1 MKKLLLTLLSV
12 SFLLSCGP
20 SKDDAVMLDTI
31 MLGHVNSCTNAEKTF
46 WANFRTN
53 KSALSEFMAIVKSTK
68 HSLESMGYTDLQK
81 LKDAGINVF
90 DAYIK
95 AEPLYA
101 EGAKLGLLP
110 NESIRFEE
118 KVVQAK
124 LVEAKISSALELVFK
139 ELELVRK
146 EFANEYGYEVYY

>member
-46 WANFRTN
+46 WASFRTN
-53 KSALSEFMAIVKSTK
+53 KNALSEFMAIVKNTK
-68 HSLESMGYTDLQK
+68 HSLESMGYNDLQK

-110 NESIRFEE
+110 NDSIRFEE

-146 EFANEYGYEVYY
+146 EFASKYGYEVYY